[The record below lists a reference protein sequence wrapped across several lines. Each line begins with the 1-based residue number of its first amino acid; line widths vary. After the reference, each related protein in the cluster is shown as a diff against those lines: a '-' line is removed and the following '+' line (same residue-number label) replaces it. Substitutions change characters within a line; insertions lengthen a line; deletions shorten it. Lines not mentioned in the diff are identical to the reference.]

1 MITSHTPQ
9 MPLATSPDQLIHAH
23 HSMVRAQY
31 GKLKEADGL
40 LKKVREEMDNL
51 VDLGDSVDTQ
61 DVIKASGKLVGHG
74 IAAPQMA
81 EILSSMPAGGGQP
94 LAEWLVKQDQIVR
107 SREAQMHQVKSVMQS
122 HLAASGLRVLAAE
135 HLKATNAGPMAEGEG
150 PGIQPNEL
158 TVNQSQAQP
167 QLQGGIS

>member
-1 MITSHTPQ
+1 MDRKV
-9 MPLATSPDQLIHAH
+9 MPIFPDQLIHAH

-40 LKKVREEMDNL
+40 LRHVREEMDHL
-51 VDLGDSVDTQ
+51 VDLGDAVDTQ

-74 IAAPQMA
+74 VAAPQMA

-94 LAEWLVKQDQIVR
+94 LAEWLLKQDQIVR
-107 SREAQMHQVKSVMQS
+107 GREAQMHQIKSVMQS

-135 HLKATNAGPMAEGEG
+135 HLKATAPGPMVQSGG
-150 PGIQPNEL
+150 PGLQPNEL
-158 TVNQSQAQP
+158 TVNQAAPS
-167 QLQGGIS
+167 LQGVS